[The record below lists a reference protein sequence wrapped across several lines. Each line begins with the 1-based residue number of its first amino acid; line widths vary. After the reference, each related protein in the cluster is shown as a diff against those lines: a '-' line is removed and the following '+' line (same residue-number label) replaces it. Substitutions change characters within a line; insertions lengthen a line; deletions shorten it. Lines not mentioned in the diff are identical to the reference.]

1 VQLSKVLLFDIE
13 TNGLLPELDRIH
25 CLVIKDPT
33 TGDVFSCSDAPA
45 HTGPSVD
52 DGLRLLEAAD
62 AIAGHNIVGFDLP
75 AIWKIHPEWGPRFRT
90 GGPGVVRDTIVMARL
105 VWPSERIRDMDFT
118 RVGRGVAFPKQLI
131 GRFSLEAFGYRLGEY
146 KGDYKG
152 GWDSWSAEMQDYC
165 VQDVEVTHRL
175 WDRLIKELTDWGI
188 DPLDPAPPAGKDCVQ
203 LEHDVARIIA
213 RQEQH
218 GFAFDRKAA
227 LTLMGKLAGR
237 RAELTDDLQRV
248 FPPKVIETP
257 FIPKS
262 NNSKL
267 GYRKG
272 ELFIKRRTEA
282 FNPSSRRQVAERL
295 MELGWKPD
303 EFNMDGTPKV
313 DDDTLSS
320 LPYEPAQVLAEY
332 FMVTKRLGAIGEG
345 KEAWLRAD
353 RGGRIHGRVETN
365 GAVTGRMT
373 HQRPNMAQVPGNAA
387 PYGHECRSLFTASA
401 GRVLVG
407 CDADALELRCLAHF
421 MARYDGGAY
430 IETVLAGKKEE
441 GTDMHTLNA
450 KALGCDRDT
459 AKTWFYAFIYGAG
472 DWKLGYTLT
481 GKKGPRRKIAAIGAK
496 AREDF
501 LAALPAMG
509 KLVKAVKA
517 AAKRGWLLGI
527 DGRHIS
533 IRSDHAAL
541 NSLLQSA
548 GAVVMKRAMI
558 LLDAAAAHAAASW
571 EFSANVHDE
580 WQIDAEPMVAEE
592 LGRCAASS
600 IAYAGDFY
608 SFRCPLKGNHV
619 IGKNWAETH

>member
-1 VQLSKVLLFDIE
+1 MA
-13 TNGLLPELDRIH
+13 R
-25 CLVIKDPT
+25 
-33 TGDVFSCSDAPA
+33 
-45 HTGPSVD
+45 
-52 DGLRLLEAAD
+52 GLRLLETAD
-62 AIAGHNIVGFDLP
+62 VIAGHNIIGFDLP
-75 AIWKIHPEWGPRFRT
+75 AIWKIHPEWGPRFRA
-90 GGPGVVRDTIVMARL
+90 GGPGIVRDTIVMARL

-118 RVGRGVAFPKQLI
+118 RVGRGVQFPKQLI

-175 WDRLIKELTDWGI
+175 WDRLLKELAEWEI
-188 DPLDPAPPAGKDCVQ
+188 DPLDGNPPAGKDCVQ
-203 LEHDVARIIA
+203 LEHDVARIIH

-227 LTLMGKLAGR
+227 LSLMGKIAAR
-237 RAELTDDLQRV
+237 RTELTDELQRV

-282 FNPSSRRQVAERL
+282 FNPSSRRQVAARL
-295 MELGWKPD
+295 QELGWKPD
-303 EFNMDGTPKV
+303 EFNTDGTPKV
-313 DDDTLSS
+313 DDDILAS
-320 LPYEPAQVLAEY
+320 LPYEPAKVLAEY

-387 PYGHECRSLFTASA
+387 PYGHECRALFTASP

-421 MARYDGGAY
+421 MAAYDGGAY
-430 IETVLAGKKEE
+430 IQTVLAGKKEE

-450 KALGCDRDT
+450 KALGCSRDV

-481 GKKGPRRKIAAIGAK
+481 GKKGPRRRIAAIGAK
-496 AREDF
+496 ARDDF
-501 LAALPAMG
+501 LAALPAMAR
-509 KLVKAVKA
+509 LVRAVKKA
-517 AAKRGWLLGI
+517 SARGWLRGL
-527 DGRHIS
+527 DGRRVS
-533 IRSDHAAL
+533 VRSDHAAL
-541 NSLLQSA
+541 NTLLQSA
-548 GAVVMKRAMI
+548 GALLMKRGMV
-558 LLDAAAAHAAASW
+558 LLDEEMRRNRW
-571 EFSANVHDE
+571 VVEFSGCIHDE
-580 WQIDAEPMVAEE
+580 WQIDADPSCAEV
-592 LGRCAASS
+592 LGSTAAQS
-600 IAYAGDFY
+600 ITKAGEYY
-608 SFRCPLKGNHV
+608 SFKCPLAGNYV
-619 IGKNWAETH
+619 IGRDWSQTH

>member
-1 VQLSKVLLFDIE
+1 M
-13 TNGLLPELDRIH
+13 
-25 CLVIKDPT
+25 LVCSASPT
-33 TGDVFSCSDAPA
+33 ADATIA
-45 HTGPSVD
+45 
-52 DGLRLLEAAD
+52 DGLQFLAQAD
-62 AIAGHNIVGFDLP
+62 VIAGHNIIGFDLP
-75 AIWKIHPEWGPRFRT
+75 AIWKIYPEWGPRFRP

-118 RVGRGVAFPKQLI
+118 RVGRGVQFPKQLI

-152 GWDSWSAEMQDYC
+152 GWDSWSQEMQDYC

-175 WDRLIKELTDWGI
+175 WDRLLKELADWQI

-203 LEHDVARIIA
+203 LEHDVARIIN

-218 GFAFDRKAA
+218 GFAFDRKKA

-257 FIPKS
+257 FMPKV
-262 NNSKL
+262 NNQKM

-320 LPYEPAQVLAEY
+320 LPYEPAKVLAEY

-373 HQRPNMAQVPGNAA
+373 HQRPNMAQVPGVYDKKTGQLL
-387 PYGHECRSLFTASA
+387 PYGRECRDLFTASP

-430 IETVLAGKKEE
+430 IQTVLAGKKEE

-450 KALGCDRDT
+450 KALGCSRET

-481 GKKGPRRKIAAIGAK
+481 GKKGPRRRIAAIGAK
-496 AREDF
+496 ARDDF
-501 LAALPAMG
+501 LTALPAMG
-509 KLVKAVKA
+509 KLVKAVKKA
-517 AAKRGWLLGI
+517 AARGYLRGI

-533 IRSDHAAL
+533 VRSDHAAL

-548 GAVVMKRAMI
+548 GAVVMKRA
-558 LLDAAAAHAAASW
+558 LVELDRIIRETELEA

-580 WQIDAEPMVAEE
+580 WQIDTDPDHAEQVGSE
-592 LGRCAASS
+592 AAWS
-600 IAYAGDFY
+600 IAHAGEFY
-608 SFRCPLKGNHV
+608 SFKCPLKGNYV
-619 IGKNWAETH
+619 IGKSWAETH